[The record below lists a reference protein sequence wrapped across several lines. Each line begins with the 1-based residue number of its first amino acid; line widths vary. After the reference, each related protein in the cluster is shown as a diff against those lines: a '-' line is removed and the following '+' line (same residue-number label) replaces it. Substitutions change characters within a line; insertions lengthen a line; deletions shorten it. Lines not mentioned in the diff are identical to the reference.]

1 MPPVARRARLVAALR
16 VTAVMSG
23 ATWPPAK
30 ADQRAARAGMGPRPP
45 ASGRAGARALR
56 AARTPAHRPAARPP
70 PQAGAP
76 LKTKSTAKS
85 TAKSK
90 PAWQEGG
97 CATPACSRKC
107 ASRKISPD
115 RSFAFVSCSQ
125 LPDAA
130 RKNAH
135 RYDELA
141 SGPTYYNYFRDYDPA
156 IGRYSQ
162 SDPIGLKGG
171 TNTYGYV
178 KQDPIRRQDPSGLE
192 DPTFSDYFTC
202 LSNWGDCQAMRRC
215 ADDAKAETLRR
226 FGRQGHND
234 RSDAFRHCFWSCCM
248 TQKMGASQAQ
258 KFGDSH
264 ENYPDNPICEKNMDL
279 FNNAVGR
286 GLGAGNPRGDC
297 GAMCSG
303 ANMQVAPQGS
313 CAPCGT
319 RDYFK
324 TY

>member
-141 SGPTYYNYFRDYDPA
+141 SGPTYYNYFRDYDPG

-162 SDPIGLKGG
+162 SDPIGLSGG
-171 TNTYGYV
+171 LNLYDYVGADPLNYVDPDGQLRCKWVGPILHCEWGTPVNPGIPDLPKWATSPQTASGSSDNCPTPCNPPEGTRCWVEGTGKPHAGYTNHWDIYEM
-178 KQDPIRRQDPSGLE
+178 QRR
-192 DPTFSDYFTC
+192 
-202 LSNWGDCQAMRRC
+202 R
-215 ADDAKAETLRR
+215 AD
-226 FGRQGHND
+226 NV
-234 RSDAFRHCFWSCCM
+234 CFWAYLGG
-248 TQKMGASQAQ
+248 K
-258 KFGDSH
+258 
-264 ENYPDNPICEKNMDL
+264 I
-279 FNNAVGR
+279 GR
-286 GLGAGNPRGDC
+286 GVLVTPPPATMQPCSAYPNFTPRPPH
-297 GAMCSG
+297 
-303 ANMQVAPQGS
+303 AP
-313 CAPCGT
+313 
-319 RDYFK
+319 R
-324 TY
+324 